1 MTETF
6 VAIIAM
12 MVVLLVVLAAAVG
25 IVGVFV
31 AWRDWQRE
39 RASWNC
45 EAGRLHRLES
55 VGSHPKAP
63 L

>member
-12 MVVLLVVLAAAVG
+12 MVALLGAMATAVVITAAFA
-25 IVGVFV
+25 
-31 AWRDWQRE
+31 ARRDWQRE

-45 EAGRLHRLES
+45 EAKSGRLQG
-55 VGSHPKAP
+55 VGPYPKP
-63 L
+63 RF